1 MFGGKHNCV
10 AVIVIVHPQPR
21 GRLNPCSSCG
31 LKQLGGVSGIAVR
44 GIVASGCRAAPKPS
58 GPIGRCLLGGRGGGD
73 C

>member
-21 GRLNPCSSCG
+21 GRLNPYSSGG
-31 LKQLGGVSGIAVR
+31 LKQLGGMSGIAVR

-58 GPIGRCLLGGRGGGD
+58 GTIGRCLLGGRGGGD

>member
-21 GRLNPCSSCG
+21 GRLNPYSSGG

-44 GIVASGCRAAPKPS
+44 GIVASGCWAAPKPS
-58 GPIGRCLLGGRGGGD
+58 GPIGRWEGEVGIAD
-73 C
+73 